1 MTVRKKIAI
10 VGTGISGLLSAYLLA
25 RKHAVTVFESA
36 DRIGGHTA
44 TRLVETDSGRYA
56 IDTGFI
62 VYNDRTY
69 PNFIK
74 LMERLGVSGQKTQM
88 GFSVVAEAVGL
99 EYSGCSVNGLFA
111 QRRQFFSASHWRM
124 LRDILHFNREC
135 RRLYE
140 RDAIPAELTL
150 GEFVTGRG
158 YSQIFQQY
166 YLLPMVSAIWSA
178 GQVAAAA
185 MPLTFF
191 IRFFYNHG
199 LLTVF
204 QQPQWYTL
212 VGGSHSYLAPLTA
225 GFADAIRTHTPVRGV
240 RRWPDRVDI
249 LTSDQVLSFD
259 EVVLACHSDQA
270 LALLHDPSAAE
281 SSVLG
286 AIGYTPNEVVLHT
299 DESILPA
306 SRRAWASWNY
316 RLAAQAADSPMLTY
330 NMNILQ
336 NIVSPETFCVSVNP
350 GSRLREERVLGRYLF
365 HHPLFTADSVRAQQR
380 WGSISGVN
388 RTHYCGAYWRNG
400 FHEDGVVSALR
411 VGESFGETL

>member
-1 MTVRKKIAI
+1 MTARKRIAI
-10 VGTGISGLLSAYLLA
+10 VGTGVSGLVTAYLLA
-25 RKHAVTVFESA
+25 RNHEVTVFESA
-36 DRIGGHTA
+36 ARIGGHTA
-44 TRLVETDSGRYA
+44 TRMIETSFGRYA

-74 LMERLGVSGQKTQM
+74 LMKQLGVEGQKTQM
-88 GFSVVAEAVGL
+88 GFSVVAEATGL
-99 EYSGCSVNGLFA
+99 EYSGCSLNGLFA
-111 QRRQFFSASHWRM
+111 QRQQLFNGMHWRM
-124 LRDILHFNREC
+124 LRDILRFNREC
-135 RRLYE
+135 RKLHE
-140 RDAIPAELTL
+140 DNAIPSDLTL
-150 GEFVTGRG
+150 GEFVTERG
-158 YSQIFQQY
+158 YSQAFQQY

-199 LLTVF
+199 LLTIF

-212 VGGSHSYLAPLTA
+212 IGGSHSYLAPLTES
-225 GFADAIRTHTPVRGV
+225 FAQQLRTDTPVRGV
-240 RRWPDRVDI
+240 RRWEDRVEI
-249 LTSDQVLSFD
+249 LTANQVLHFD

-270 LALLHDPSAAE
+270 LAVLEDANEAE
-281 SSVLG
+281 TSVLG
-286 AIGYTPNEVVLHT
+286 AISYTPNEVVLHT
-299 DESILPA
+299 DESILPR

-316 RLAAQAADSPMLTY
+316 RLAEKGDDSPMLTY

-336 NIVSPETFCVSVNP
+336 NIQSPETFCVSVNP
-350 GSRLREERVLGRYLF
+350 GARLSEKNVLGRYLF

-380 WGSISGVN
+380 WQEISGVN

-411 VGESFGETL
+411 VGEYFGETL